1 MTNNTEHPWH
11 AKIVGG
17 GPIGDT
23 GDYNDGH
30 WEITNGKQSFF
41 TSDDDQSAASE
52 ETEDQWVQLIAALND
67 CKAKFWT
74 KGDDNAHGLEMER
87 DHYKAGIDDKDKE
100 IERLRR
106 LVKEAWDQAL
116 DNMIVDGG
124 GDLSEYEDG
133 EKPVFKSWETFIKQ
147 HNI

>member
-52 ETEDQWVQLIAALND
+52 ETEDQWVRLIAALND
-67 CKAKFWT
+67 SKAKFWT
-74 KGDDNAHGLEMER
+74 RGDDHAAGLEMER
-87 DHYKAGIDDKDKE
+87 DYYKAGLDDKDKE
-100 IERLRR
+100 IERLKA
-106 LVKEAWDQAL
+106 LCLKLWDDEVATNPIIMKHVPAEEML
-116 DNMIVDGG
+116 RHRMN
-124 GDLSEYEDG
+124 
-133 EKPVFKSWETFIKQ
+133 FIKDY
-147 HNI
+147 NL